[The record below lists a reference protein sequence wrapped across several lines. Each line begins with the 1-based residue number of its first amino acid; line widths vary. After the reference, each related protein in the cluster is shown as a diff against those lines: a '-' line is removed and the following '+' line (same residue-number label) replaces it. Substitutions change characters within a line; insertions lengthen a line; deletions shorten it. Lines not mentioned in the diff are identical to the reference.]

1 MPVNRWF
8 FISALSGWAAII
20 VLLTGAVLPYVLRPS
35 RLGIALG
42 FRASGKSY
50 LARISPHTW
59 VGYGAITLAYFHAF
73 AAMYLKGA
81 AKAEPGLSA
90 AMIAESLLI
99 IQVLLGLI
107 LLQSELA
114 SRKSVRRIHFW
125 MMIAIALTV
134 GGHVAMLD

>member
-1 MPVNRWF
+1 MNRWF

-20 VLLTGAVLPYVLRPS
+20 VMLTGAVLPYALRPS

-42 FRASGKSY
+42 FRATGKSY

-73 AAMYLKGA
+73 AAMHLKGA
-81 AKAEPGLSA
+81 ARSGPGLSA

-107 LLQSELA
+107 LLQPALA
-114 SRKSVRRIHFW
+114 SRKAARGIHFW
-125 MMIAIALTV
+125 MMIAIAV
-134 GGHVAMLD
+134 SISGHVAMLG